1 MRRDLVCSAVRL
13 CIAAL
18 YYLATTVIQ
27 QSTLE
32 DEIGPRGLPT
42 VLAALLAMVAI
53 VIGVRALIAAP
64 AGAGAA
70 KEVEAH
76 WLRAIGMLV
85 IGALYIPVA
94 TVLGYWPAL
103 ALLLLAV
110 PLYERMKPS
119 WRMFAVAAGGATFFW
134 LLFDVVLGVR
144 QPEGILFWGLKSV
157 WISSSMRC
165 RCLC

>member
-1 MRRDLVCSAVRL
+1 
-13 CIAAL
+13 
-18 YYLATTVIQ
+18 
-27 QSTLE
+27 
-32 DEIGPRGLPT
+32 
-42 VLAALLAMVAI
+42 
-53 VIGVRALIAAP
+53 
-64 AGAGAA
+64 
-70 KEVEAH
+70 
-76 WLRAIGMLV
+76 MLG

-144 QPEGILFWGLKSV
+144 QPEGMIF
-157 WISSSMRC
+157 
-165 RCLC
+165 

>member
-1 MRRDLVCSAVRL
+1 MRRDLVCSAILL
-13 CIAAL
+13 CIAGL
-18 YYLATTVIQ
+18 YYLAATGIQ

-42 VLAALLAMVAI
+42 VLAALLGMVAI

-64 AGAGAA
+64 AGAGAT
-70 KEVEAH
+70 KEAEAH
-76 WLRAIGMLV
+76 WLRAIGMLA

-94 TVLGYWPAL
+94 SVLGYWLAL

-119 WRMFAVAAGGATFFW
+119 WRMFAVAGGGATFFW

-144 QPEGILFWGLKSV
+144 QPEGLLF
-157 WISSSMRC
+157 
-165 RCLC
+165 

>member
-1 MRRDLVCSAVRL
+1 MRRDLVCSAIL
-13 CIAAL
+13 LGIAAL
-18 YYLATTVIQ
+18 YYLAATGIQ

-53 VIGVRALIAAP
+53 VIGVRALITVP

-70 KEVEAH
+70 KEAEAH
-76 WLRAIGMLV
+76 WLRSIGMLA

-134 LLFDVVLGVR
+134 LLFDVILGVR
-144 QPEGILFWGLKSV
+144 QPEGLIF
-157 WISSSMRC
+157 
-165 RCLC
+165 

>member
-1 MRRDLVCSAVRL
+1 MRRDLVCSAILL
-13 CIAAL
+13 CVAAL
-18 YYLATTVIQ
+18 YYLATTSIQ
-27 QSTLE
+27 TSTLE

-53 VIGVRALIAAP
+53 VIGVRALIAP
-64 AGAGAA
+64 SSAA
-70 KEVEAH
+70 RTKEVEAH
-76 WLRAIGMLV
+76 WLRAIGMLA

-103 ALLLLAV
+103 ALLLLVV

-144 QPEGILFWGLKSV
+144 QPEGLLF
-157 WISSSMRC
+157 
-165 RCLC
+165 